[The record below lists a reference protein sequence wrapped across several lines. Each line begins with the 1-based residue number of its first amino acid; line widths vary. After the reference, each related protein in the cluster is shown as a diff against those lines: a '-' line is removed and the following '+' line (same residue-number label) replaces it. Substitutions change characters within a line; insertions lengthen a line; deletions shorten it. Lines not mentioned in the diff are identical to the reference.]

1 VRLRLSLILGAL
13 AAIGPLSVDM
23 YLPAFPAL
31 AADLAADP
39 AAVQRTLA
47 LYFMGLAAGQA
58 VYGPL
63 SDRFGRRLPLFVG
76 LAVFGL
82 AAVGCALAQDIGWLA
97 ALRLAQAL
105 GGCAGMVIARAVVR
119 DLFDERGSVRMMANL
134 MLVMGVAPILAP
146 LLGGWLLAVLDWRAI
161 FWALALYA
169 ALAIAAILLWLP
181 ESLPPARRR
190 RDGPRQVAGVYL
202 MLLRD
207 RRFLGHVLAG
217 ALPIGGMFAYIAGSP
232 FVVMELH
239 GVSPQDYGWV
249 FGANAAGLILASQ
262 VAGRLAHRVAPAR
275 MLPVGLVLAAAT
287 GAALLVAAVTGW
299 GGFAGLLVPLFLFVA
314 SLGAVLP
321 MAAALAM
328 APHGR
333 VAGRASAVIGTLQFG
348 VGAVTGSLVG
358 LLHDGTARP
367 MALLIAACGAAG
379 LLAWWGLARPRG

>member
-1 VRLRLSLILGAL
+1 
-13 AAIGPLSVDM
+13 
-23 YLPAFPAL
+23 
-31 AADLAADP
+31 
-39 AAVQRTLA
+39 
-47 LYFMGLAAGQA
+47 
-58 VYGPL
+58 
-63 SDRFGRRLPLFVG
+63 
-76 LAVFGL
+76 
-82 AAVGCALAQDIGWLA
+82 
-97 ALRLAQAL
+97 
-105 GGCAGMVIARAVVR
+105 
-119 DLFDERGSVRMMANL
+119 
-134 MLVMGVAPILAP
+134 
-146 LLGGWLLAVLDWRAI
+146 
-161 FWALALYA
+161 
-169 ALAIAAILLWLP
+169 
-181 ESLPPARRR
+181 
-190 RDGPRQVAGVYL
+190 
-202 MLLRD
+202 
-207 RRFLGHVLAG
+207 
-217 ALPIGGMFAYIAGSP
+217 
-232 FVVMELH
+232 MELH

-333 VAGRASAVIGTLQFG
+333 VAGSASAVIGTLQFG